1 MPLMF
6 LCDLCVL
13 CGYSIF
19 LIPSMSPSFNFW
31 AVIPAAGS
39 SRRMGPGAI
48 PKQYLTLRGRCVLE
62 WSAAP
67 FLARPDCAGVVVVLA
82 ADDRRWQTLEL
93 SRHSRVSTILGG
105 AERSASVQQ
114 GLQALRDRAGEGD
127 WVLVH
132 DAARPCLGRDDLNQ
146 LIATV
151 QADDVGGLL
160 ASPVID
166 TLKRSDGAGRVAE
179 TVSRA
184 DLWRALTPQ
193 MFRYGVLDRA
203 LTQAASAHVSVTDE
217 AQAVELLGLR
227 PRLVAGSADNIKITV
242 PADLA
247 RAEQILAMMSE
258 P

>member
-1 MPLMF
+1 MF
-6 LCDLCVL
+6 
-13 CGYSIF
+13 
-19 LIPSMSPSFNFW
+19 PSFSFW
-31 AVIPAAGS
+31 TVIPAAGS
-39 SRRMGPGAI
+39 SRRMGAGVH

-62 WSAAP
+62 WSVAP
-67 FLARPDCAGVVVVLA
+67 FLARSDCAGVVVVLA
-82 ADDRRWQTLEL
+82 GDDQQWRTLEL
-93 SRHSRVSTILGG
+93 SRHPRVSTTVGG

-114 GLQALRDRAGEGD
+114 GLHALRDRAGESD

-132 DAARPCLGRDDLNQ
+132 DAARPCLGQDDLTQ

-166 TLKRSDGAGRVAE
+166 TLKRSDGADRVAG

-184 DLWRALTPQ
+184 GLWRALTPQ
-193 MFRYGVLDRA
+193 MFRYGLLDRA
-203 LTQAASAHVSVTDE
+203 LTQAAASPVSVTDE

-227 PRLVAGSADNIKITV
+227 PRMVAGNADNIKITV

-258 P
+258 Q